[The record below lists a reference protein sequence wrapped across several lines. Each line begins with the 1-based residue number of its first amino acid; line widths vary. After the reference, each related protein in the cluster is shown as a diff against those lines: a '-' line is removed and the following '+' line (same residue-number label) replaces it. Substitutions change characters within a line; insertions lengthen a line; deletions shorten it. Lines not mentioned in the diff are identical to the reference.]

1 MKNVIGWIL
10 AVSLTLLFAL
20 VGGLKL
26 IGAPAMVKEFA
37 QIGFGQW
44 FRFFTGILEVAGAV
58 GLLVP
63 KFRFWAT
70 LLIAT
75 IMFCATLIN
84 VWVLHVPGLARV
96 TGVLMALAL
105 VVGWLR
111 RPQRAPIPIDSDG
124 TTTSVVSRN

>member
-10 AVSLTLLFAL
+10 AVLLTLQFAL

-26 IGAPAMVKEFA
+26 VGAPAMVKEFA
-37 QIGFGQW
+37 QIVLGQW
-44 FRFFTGILEVAGAV
+44 FRFFTGILEVLGAV

-84 VWVLHVPGLARV
+84 LWVLHVPGLARL
-96 TGVLMALAL
+96 TAVLMALAL

-111 RPQRAPIPIDSDG
+111 RPHREKI
-124 TTTSVVSRN
+124 